1 MKRMGALLGIT
12 SLVVLS
18 FAYFV
23 GVKFSL
29 ILSAIAFVLFVLS
42 FIVKKYRKNYYIK
55 LVLGVVVFSALF
67 FAIFTNFYYKPIV
80 YNNSAKEVKAT
91 ATVIESPYENYGQYY
106 YLVKTTNIDNEEN
119 SAKVVLISK
128 SDLKADL
135 DDTINF
141 VGTLKINST
150 DYYKTKG
157 YYLRSKI
164 TDSKNCTVTKA
175 TSHSIKYFPYK
186 LREMLV
192 TVINSYMDSD
202 NGGICSAIGFGERNY
217 LTDNV
222 KSDFKKAGMSHLLV
236 VSGMHMSVVAMIF
249 LFIFKRLLRKKFI
262 YCPITILLVLFYMV
276 LTGLSFSVIRSSIMV
291 VLMLLGMMI
300 SRQSDSL
307 NSLGISAFVILLFN
321 PYSAGDVGLLLSF
334 GSTMGIILFSRPIR
348 NFLVEKLKFH
358 KRILIHI
365 LDLIAITLSACT
377 FSTPILILFFKRISL
392 VQILSN
398 LLISPVFEFLLI
410 VVMIGGVLGLTGIAV
425 LYSPFLFV
433 ADKLATYIR
442 WVASTTSKLP
452 FSYISTNK
460 VFVYVFL
467 GMCFTMICLVVFL
480 KNYKRIVPM
489 ATLVMIFILV
499 VGSVSSYIV
508 NYNTPRINV
517 YDTGDGI
524 TLSVHCK
531 NKSAILSSG
540 GSVIYDPI
548 TSLGD
553 SSNSYEFFSITDN
566 SSKRS
571 IFSSDVLNEFD
582 LKKVLLYHRID
593 KSKYENTYSYEN
605 ISEFK
610 KDTTVNLGE
619 IKITYI
625 VRNDNVFI
633 YTKVN
638 DKSILILPSSG
649 DCKYLDKQY
658 RNPNIT
664 VTDKSYISNSNL
676 INTNLLILCC
686 TEDSYKNAMKNIAIN
701 SNELYTTF
709 NGDFS
714 SKTEVW

>member
-29 ILSAIAFVLFVLS
+29 IISATSFILLILS
-42 FIVKKYRKNYYIK
+42 FVMKKYRKNYYIK
-55 LVLGVVVFSALF
+55 LVLFSVIFSALF
-67 FAIFTNFYYKPIV
+67 FAVFTNFYYKPIV

-119 SAKVVLISK
+119 SAKVILISK

-141 VGTLKINST
+141 VGTLNVNST

-157 YYLRSKI
+157 YYLRIKI
-164 TDSKNCTVTKA
+164 TDNKNCKVTKA
-175 TSHSIKYFPYK
+175 TSHSVKYYPYK
-186 LREMLV
+186 LREKLV
-192 TVINSYMDSD
+192 TVIDSYMDSD
-202 NGGICSAIGFGERNY
+202 NSGICSAIGFGERNY

-222 KSDFKKAGMSHLLV
+222 KNHFKKAGMSHLLV

-262 YCPITILLVLFYMV
+262 YCPLTILLILFYMI
-276 LTGLSFSVIRSSIMV
+276 LTGLSFSVLRSSIMV
-291 VLMLLGMMI
+291 IIMLLGIMI

-307 NSLGISAFVILLFN
+307 NSLGISALVILLFN

-348 NFLVEKLKFH
+348 IFLVEKLKFH
-358 KRILIHI
+358 KRILIRI

-392 VQILSN
+392 MQILSN

-467 GMCFTMICLVVFL
+467 GMCFTMICIVVLL
-480 KNYKRIVPM
+480 KNYKKNVPIAIFMMVIV
-489 ATLVMIFILV
+489 LV

-508 NYNTPRINV
+508 SYLTPKLNV
-517 YDTGDGI
+517 YDTGDGVTI
-524 TLSVHCK
+524 SVHYK
-531 NKSAILSSG
+531 GKSAILSSG
-540 GSVIYDPI
+540 GAITYDPV

-553 SSNSYEFFSITDN
+553 SSNSYDFYSITDKY
-566 SSKRS
+566 SRRS
-571 IFSSDVLNEFD
+571 LFSEDILNEFD
-582 LKKVLLYHRID
+582 LDKVLLYDKVDID
-593 KSKYENTYSYEN
+593 TDGYDN
-605 ISEFK
+605 ISKFK
-610 KDTTVNLGE
+610 KDTTVDLGD

-625 VRNDNVFI
+625 VRKNNVFI
-633 YTKVN
+633 YAKIN
-638 DKSILILPSSG
+638 DKSILIMPSYG
-649 DCKYLDKQY
+649 DCKDLDKQY

-664 VTDKSYISNSNL
+664 VTDKSYIANSSL
-676 INTNLLILCC
+676 INTNLLVLCC
-686 TEDSYKNAMKNIAIN
+686 TEDNYRKSMESTEIK
-701 SNELYTTF
+701 SNELYTTY

-714 SKTEVW
+714 SNIEVW

>member
-18 FAYFV
+18 FAYFI

-29 ILSAIAFVLFVLS
+29 IISATSFILLILS
-42 FIVKKYRKNYYIK
+42 FVMKKYRKNYYIK
-55 LVLGVVVFSALF
+55 LFLFSVIFSALF
-67 FAIFTNFYYKPIV
+67 FAVFTNFYYKPIV
-80 YNNSAKEVKAT
+80 YNNSAKEVKTT

-106 YLVKTTNIDNEEN
+106 YLVKTTTIDNEEN

-128 SDLKADL
+128 FDLKADL
-135 DDTINF
+135 DDTVNF
-141 VGTLKINST
+141 VGTLNVNST

-157 YYLRSKI
+157 YYLRIKV
-164 TDSKNCTVTKA
+164 TDNKNCKVTKA
-175 TSHSIKYFPYK
+175 TSHSVKYYPYK
-186 LREMLV
+186 LREKLV
-192 TVINSYMDSD
+192 TVIDSYMDSD
-202 NGGICSAIGFGERNY
+202 NSGICSAIGFGERNY

-222 KSDFKKAGMSHLLV
+222 KNHFKKAGMSHLLV
-236 VSGMHMSVVAMIF
+236 VSGMHMSVVSMIF
-249 LFIFKRLLRKKFI
+249 LFIFRKLFKKKFI
-262 YCPITILLVLFYMV
+262 YCPLTILLILFYMI
-276 LTGLSFSVIRSSIMV
+276 LTGLSFSVLRSSIMV
-291 VLMLLGMMI
+291 IIVLLGIMI

-307 NSLGISAFVILLFN
+307 NSLGISALVILLFN

-334 GSTMGIILFSRPIR
+334 GSTMGIILFSKPIR
-348 NFLVEKLKFH
+348 IFLVEKLKFH
-358 KRILIHI
+358 IRILIHI

-377 FSTPILILFFKRISL
+377 FSIPILILFFKRISL

-467 GMCFTMICLVVFL
+467 GMCFAMICLVVIS
-480 KNYKRIVPM
+480 KNYKRTVPL
-489 ATLVMIFILV
+489 ATLIMIFVLV

-553 SSNSYEFFSITDN
+553 SSNSYDFFSITDN

-605 ISEFK
+605 ISKFK
-610 KDTTVNLGE
+610 KDTTVDLGD

-625 VRNDNVFI
+625 VRKNNVFI
-633 YTKVN
+633 YAKVN
-638 DKSILILPSSG
+638 DKSILIMPSYG
-649 DCKYLDKQY
+649 DCKDLDKQY

-664 VTDKSYISNSNL
+664 VTDKSYIANSSL
-676 INTNLLILCC
+676 INTNLLVLCC
-686 TEDSYKNAMKNIAIN
+686 TEDNYRKSMESTEIK
-701 SNELYTTF
+701 SNELYTTY

-714 SKTEVW
+714 SNIEVW

>member
-18 FAYFV
+18 FAYFI

-80 YNNSAKEVKAT
+80 YNNSDEET
-91 ATVIESPYENYGQYY
+91 AVSGIVIDSPYENFGQYY
-106 YLVKTTNIDNEEN
+106 YPVKTTTIGSDEK
-119 SAKVVLISK
+119 SVKITLISK
-128 SDLKADL
+128 GDLKADL
-135 DDTINF
+135 DDTIDF

-164 TDSKNCTVTKA
+164 TDSKNCAVTKA

-202 NGGICSAIGFGERNY
+202 NSGICSAIGFGERNY
-217 LTDNV
+217 LTDSV

-236 VSGMHMSVVAMIF
+236 VSGMHMSVVSMIF
-249 LFIFKRLLRKKFI
+249 LFIFKKLFKKKFI

-291 VLMLLGMMI
+291 ILMLLGMMI

-334 GSTMGIILFSRPIR
+334 GSTMGIILFSKPIR
-348 NFLVEKLKFH
+348 IFLVEKLKFH
-358 KRILIHI
+358 KRILIRI

-377 FSTPILILFFKRISL
+377 FSTPILILFFKRISF
-392 VQILSN
+392 VQIFSN

-425 LYSPFLFV
+425 LYSPFLFI

-467 GMCFTMICLVVFL
+467 GMCFTMICLVVIS
-480 KNYKRIVPM
+480 KNYKRTVPL
-489 ATLVMIFILV
+489 ATLIMIFVLV
-499 VGSVSSYIV
+499 VGSVSDYIV
-508 NYNTPRINV
+508 SYNTPRINV
-517 YDTGDGI
+517 YDTGNGI

-540 GSVIYDPI
+540 GSVTYDPI

-553 SSNSYEFFSITDN
+553 SSNSYDFFSITDN

-593 KSKYENTYSYEN
+593 KGNYENTYSYEN

-610 KDTTVNLGE
+610 KDTTVNLGD

-625 VRNDNVFI
+625 VRNNNVFI
-633 YTKVN
+633 YAKVN

-714 SKTEVW
+714 SKIEVW

>member
-1 MKRMGALLGIT
+1 
-12 SLVVLS
+12 
-18 FAYFV
+18 
-23 GVKFSL
+23 
-29 ILSAIAFVLFVLS
+29 
-42 FIVKKYRKNYYIK
+42 
-55 LVLGVVVFSALF
+55 
-67 FAIFTNFYYKPIV
+67 
-80 YNNSAKEVKAT
+80 
-91 ATVIESPYENYGQYY
+91 
-106 YLVKTTNIDNEEN
+106 
-119 SAKVVLISK
+119 
-128 SDLKADL
+128 
-135 DDTINF
+135 
-141 VGTLKINST
+141 
-150 DYYKTKG
+150 
-157 YYLRSKI
+157 
-164 TDSKNCTVTKA
+164 
-175 TSHSIKYFPYK
+175 
-186 LREMLV
+186 
-192 TVINSYMDSD
+192 
-202 NGGICSAIGFGERNY
+202 
-217 LTDNV
+217 
-222 KSDFKKAGMSHLLV
+222 
-236 VSGMHMSVVAMIF
+236 
-249 LFIFKRLLRKKFI
+249 
-262 YCPITILLVLFYMV
+262 
-276 LTGLSFSVIRSSIMV
+276 
-291 VLMLLGMMI
+291 MMI

-334 GSTMGIILFSRPIR
+334 GSTMGIILFSKPIR
-348 NFLVEKLKFH
+348 IFLVEKLKLH
-358 KRILIHI
+358 IRILIHI

-442 WVASTTSKLP
+442 LVASTTSKLP

-467 GMCFTMICLVVFL
+467 GMCFAMICLVVIS
-480 KNYKRIVPM
+480 KNYKRTVPL
-489 ATLVMIFILV
+489 ATLIMIFVLV

-540 GSVIYDPI
+540 GSVTYDPI

-553 SSNSYEFFSITDN
+553 SSNSYDFFNITDN

-571 IFSSDVLNEFD
+571 IFSSNVLNEFD

-593 KSKYENTYSYEN
+593 KGNYENTYSYEN

-649 DCKYLDKQY
+649 DCKDLDKQY

>member
-18 FAYFV
+18 FAYFI

-80 YNNSAKEVKAT
+80 YNNSDEET
-91 ATVIESPYENYGQYY
+91 AVSGIVIDSPYENFGQYY
-106 YLVKTTNIDNEEN
+106 YPVKTTTIGSDEK
-119 SAKVVLISK
+119 SVKITLISK
-128 SDLKADL
+128 GDLKADL
-135 DDTINF
+135 DDTIDF

-164 TDSKNCTVTKA
+164 TDSKNCAVTKA

-186 LREMLV
+186 LRGMLV

-202 NGGICSAIGFGERNY
+202 NSGICSAIGFGERNY
-217 LTDNV
+217 LTDSV

-236 VSGMHMSVVAMIF
+236 VSGMHMSVVSMIF
-249 LFIFKRLLRKKFI
+249 LFIFRKLFKKKFI

-291 VLMLLGMMI
+291 ILMLLGMMI

-334 GSTMGIILFSRPIR
+334 GSTMGIILFLKPIR
-348 NFLVEKLKFH
+348 IFLVEKLKFH

-377 FSTPILILFFKRISL
+377 FSTPILILFFKRISI

-425 LYSPFLFV
+425 LYSPFLFI

-467 GMCFTMICLVVFL
+467 GMCFAMICLVVIS
-480 KNYKRIVPM
+480 KNYKRTVPL
-489 ATLVMIFILV
+489 ATLIMIFVLV
-499 VGSVSSYIV
+499 VGSVSNYIV
-508 NYNTPRINV
+508 SYNTPRINV
-517 YDTGDGI
+517 YDTGNGI
-524 TLSVHCK
+524 TLSVHCN

-540 GSVIYDPI
+540 GSVTYDPI

-553 SSNSYEFFSITDN
+553 SSNSYDFFSITDN

-571 IFSSDVLNEFD
+571 FFSSDVLNEFD

-593 KSKYENTYSYEN
+593 KGNYENTYSYEN

-610 KDTTVNLGE
+610 KDTTVNLGD

-625 VRNDNVFI
+625 VRNNNVFI
-633 YTKVN
+633 YAKVN

-714 SKTEVW
+714 SKIEVW

>member
-29 ILSAIAFVLFVLS
+29 IISATSFILLILS
-42 FIVKKYRKNYYIK
+42 FVMKKYRKNYYIK
-55 LVLGVVVFSALF
+55 LVLFSVIFSALF
-67 FAIFTNFYYKPIV
+67 FAVFTNFYYKPIV

-141 VGTLKINST
+141 VGTLNVNST

-157 YYLRSKI
+157 YYLRIKI
-164 TDSKNCTVTKA
+164 TDNKNCKVTKA
-175 TSHSIKYFPYK
+175 TSHSVKYYPYK
-186 LREMLV
+186 LREKLV
-192 TVINSYMDSD
+192 TVIDSYMDSD
-202 NGGICSAIGFGERNY
+202 NSGICSAIGFGERNY

-222 KSDFKKAGMSHLLV
+222 KNHFKKAGMSHLLV

-262 YCPITILLVLFYMV
+262 YCPLTILLILFYMI
-276 LTGLSFSVIRSSIMV
+276 LTGLSFSVLRSSIMV
-291 VLMLLGMMI
+291 IIMLLGIMI

-307 NSLGISAFVILLFN
+307 NSLGISALVILLFN

-348 NFLVEKLKFH
+348 IFLVEKLKFH
-358 KRILIHI
+358 KRILIRI

-433 ADKLATYIR
+433 TDKLATYIR

-467 GMCFTMICLVVFL
+467 GMCFTMICIVVLL
-480 KNYKRIVPM
+480 KNYKKNVPIAIFMMVIV
-489 ATLVMIFILV
+489 LV

-508 NYNTPRINV
+508 SYLTPKLNV
-517 YDTGDGI
+517 YDTGDGVAI
-524 TLSVHCK
+524 SVHYK
-531 NKSAILSSG
+531 GKSAILSSG
-540 GSVIYDPI
+540 GAITYDPV

-553 SSNSYEFFSITDN
+553 SSNSYDFYSITDKY
-566 SSKRS
+566 SRRS
-571 IFSSDVLNEFD
+571 LFSEDILNEFD
-582 LKKVLLYHRID
+582 LDKVLLYDKVDID
-593 KSKYENTYSYEN
+593 TDGYDN
-605 ISEFK
+605 ISKFK
-610 KDTTVNLGE
+610 KDTTVDLGD
-619 IKITYI
+619 IKIIYI
-625 VRNDNVFI
+625 VRKNNVFI
-633 YTKVN
+633 YAKIN
-638 DKSILILPSSG
+638 DKSILIMPSYG
-649 DCKYLDKQY
+649 DCKDLDKQY

-664 VTDKSYISNSNL
+664 VTDKSYIANSSL
-676 INTNLLILCC
+676 INTNLLVLCC
-686 TEDSYKNAMKNIAIN
+686 TEDNYRKSMESTEIK
-701 SNELYTTF
+701 SNELYTTY

-714 SKTEVW
+714 SNIEVW

>member
-29 ILSAIAFVLFVLS
+29 IISATSFILLILS
-42 FIVKKYRKNYYIK
+42 FVMKKYRKNYYIK
-55 LVLGVVVFSALF
+55 LVLFSVIFSALF
-67 FAIFTNFYYKPIV
+67 FAVFTNFYYKPIV

-141 VGTLKINST
+141 VGTLNVNST

-157 YYLRSKI
+157 YYLRIKI
-164 TDSKNCTVTKA
+164 TDNKNCKVTKA
-175 TSHSIKYFPYK
+175 TSHSVKYYPYK
-186 LREMLV
+186 LREKLV
-192 TVINSYMDSD
+192 TVIDSYMDSD
-202 NGGICSAIGFGERNY
+202 NSGICSAIGFGERNY

-222 KSDFKKAGMSHLLV
+222 KNHFKKAGMSHLLV

-262 YCPITILLVLFYMV
+262 YCPLTILLILFYMI
-276 LTGLSFSVIRSSIMV
+276 LTGLSFSVLRSSIMV
-291 VLMLLGMMI
+291 IIMLLGIMI

-307 NSLGISAFVILLFN
+307 NSLGISALVILLFN

-348 NFLVEKLKFH
+348 IFLVEKLKFH
-358 KRILIHI
+358 KRILIRI

-467 GMCFTMICLVVFL
+467 GMCFTMICIVVLL
-480 KNYKRIVPM
+480 KNYKKNVPIAIFMMVIV
-489 ATLVMIFILV
+489 LV

-508 NYNTPRINV
+508 SYLTPKLNV
-517 YDTGDGI
+517 YDTGDGV
-524 TLSVHCK
+524 TLSVHYK
-531 NKSAILSSG
+531 GKSAILSSG
-540 GSVIYDPI
+540 GAITYDPV

-553 SSNSYEFFSITDN
+553 SSNSYDFYSITDKY
-566 SSKRS
+566 SRRS
-571 IFSSDVLNEFD
+571 LFSEDILNEFD
-582 LKKVLLYHRID
+582 LDKVLLYDKVDID
-593 KSKYENTYSYEN
+593 TDGYDN
-605 ISEFK
+605 ISKFK
-610 KDTTVNLGE
+610 KDTTVDLGD

-625 VRNDNVFI
+625 VRKNNVFI
-633 YTKVN
+633 YAKIN
-638 DKSILILPSSG
+638 DKSILIMPSYG
-649 DCKYLDKQY
+649 DCKDLDKQY

-664 VTDKSYISNSNL
+664 VTDKSYIANSSL
-676 INTNLLILCC
+676 INTNLLVLCC
-686 TEDSYKNAMKNIAIN
+686 TEDNYRKSMESTEIK
-701 SNELYTTF
+701 SNELYTTY

-714 SKTEVW
+714 SNIEVW

>member
-18 FAYFV
+18 FAYFM

-29 ILSAIAFVLFVLS
+29 IISATSFILLILS
-42 FIVKKYRKNYYIK
+42 FVMKKYRKNYYIK
-55 LVLGVVVFSALF
+55 LVLFSVIFSALF
-67 FAIFTNFYYKPIV
+67 FAVFTNFYYKPIV

-141 VGTLKINST
+141 VGTLNVNST

-157 YYLRSKI
+157 YYLRIKI
-164 TDSKNCTVTKA
+164 TDNKNCKVTKA
-175 TSHSIKYFPYK
+175 TSHSVKYYPYK
-186 LREMLV
+186 LREKLV
-192 TVINSYMDSD
+192 TVIDSYMDSD
-202 NGGICSAIGFGERNY
+202 NSGICSAIGFGERNY

-222 KSDFKKAGMSHLLV
+222 KDHFKKAGMSHLLV

-262 YCPITILLVLFYMV
+262 YCPLTILLILFYMI
-276 LTGLSFSVIRSSIMV
+276 LTGLSFSVLRSSIMV
-291 VLMLLGMMI
+291 IIMLLGIMI

-307 NSLGISAFVILLFN
+307 NSLGISALVILLFN

-348 NFLVEKLKFH
+348 IFLVEKLKFH
-358 KRILIHI
+358 KRILIRI

-467 GMCFTMICLVVFL
+467 GMCFTMICIVVLL
-480 KNYKRIVPM
+480 KNYKKNVPIAIFMMVIV
-489 ATLVMIFILV
+489 LV

-508 NYNTPRINV
+508 SYLTPKLNV
-517 YDTGDGI
+517 YDTGDGV
-524 TLSVHCK
+524 TLSVHYK
-531 NKSAILSSG
+531 GKSAILSSG
-540 GSVIYDPI
+540 GAITYDPVI
-548 TSLGD
+548 SLGD
-553 SSNSYEFFSITDN
+553 SSNSYDFYSITDKY
-566 SSKRS
+566 SRRS
-571 IFSSDVLNEFD
+571 LFSEDILNEFD
-582 LKKVLLYHRID
+582 LDKVLLYDKVDID
-593 KSKYENTYSYEN
+593 TDGYDN
-605 ISEFK
+605 ISKFK
-610 KDTTVNLGE
+610 KDTTVDLGD

-625 VRNDNVFI
+625 VRKNNVFI
-633 YTKVN
+633 YAKIN
-638 DKSILILPSSG
+638 DKSILIMPSYG
-649 DCKYLDKQY
+649 DCKDLDKQY

-664 VTDKSYISNSNL
+664 VTDKSYIANSSL
-676 INTNLLILCC
+676 INTNLLVLCC
-686 TEDSYKNAMKNIAIN
+686 TEDNYRKSMESTEIK
-701 SNELYTTF
+701 SNELYTTY

-714 SKTEVW
+714 SNIEVW

>member
-29 ILSAIAFVLFVLS
+29 IISATSFILLILS
-42 FIVKKYRKNYYIK
+42 FVMKKYRKNYYIK
-55 LVLGVVVFSALF
+55 LFLFSVIFSALF
-67 FAIFTNFYYKPIV
+67 FAVFTNFYYKPIV

-91 ATVIESPYENYGQYY
+91 ATVIELPYENYGQYY

-141 VGTLKINST
+141 VGTLNVNST

-157 YYLRSKI
+157 YYLRIKI
-164 TDSKNCTVTKA
+164 TDNKNCKVTKA
-175 TSHSIKYFPYK
+175 TSHSVKYYPYK
-186 LREMLV
+186 LREKLV
-192 TVINSYMDSD
+192 TVIDSYMDSD
-202 NGGICSAIGFGERNY
+202 NSGICSAIGFGERNY

-222 KSDFKKAGMSHLLV
+222 KNHFKKAGMSHLLV

-262 YCPITILLVLFYMV
+262 YCPLTILLILFYMI
-276 LTGLSFSVIRSSIMV
+276 LTGLSFSVLRSSIMV
-291 VLMLLGMMI
+291 IIMLLGIMI

-307 NSLGISAFVILLFN
+307 NSLGISALVILLFN

-348 NFLVEKLKFH
+348 IFLVEKLKFH
-358 KRILIHI
+358 KRILIRI

-467 GMCFTMICLVVFL
+467 GMCFTMICIVVLL
-480 KNYKRIVPM
+480 KNYKKNVPIAIFMMVIV
-489 ATLVMIFILV
+489 LV

-508 NYNTPRINV
+508 SYLTPKLNV
-517 YDTGDGI
+517 YDTGDGVA
-524 TLSVHCK
+524 LSVHYK
-531 NKSAILSSG
+531 GKSAILSSG
-540 GSVIYDPI
+540 GAITYDPV

-553 SSNSYEFFSITDN
+553 SSNSYDFYSITDKY
-566 SSKRS
+566 SRRS
-571 IFSSDVLNEFD
+571 LFSEDILNEFD
-582 LKKVLLYHRID
+582 LDKVLLYDKVDID
-593 KSKYENTYSYEN
+593 TDGYDN
-605 ISEFK
+605 ISKFK
-610 KDTTVNLGE
+610 KDTTVDLGD

-625 VRNDNVFI
+625 VRKNNVFI
-633 YTKVN
+633 YAKVN
-638 DKSILILPSSG
+638 DKSILIMPSYG
-649 DCKYLDKQY
+649 DCKDLDKQY

-664 VTDKSYISNSNL
+664 VTDKSYIVNSSL
-676 INTNLLILCC
+676 INTNLLVLCC
-686 TEDSYKNAMKNIAIN
+686 TEDNYRKSMESTEIK
-701 SNELYTTF
+701 SNELYTTY

-714 SKTEVW
+714 SNIEVW

>member
-29 ILSAIAFVLFVLS
+29 IISATSFILLILS
-42 FIVKKYRKNYYIK
+42 FVMKKYRKNYYIK
-55 LVLGVVVFSALF
+55 LVLFSVIFSALF
-67 FAIFTNFYYKPIV
+67 FAVFTNFYYKPIV

-141 VGTLKINST
+141 VGTLNVNST

-157 YYLRSKI
+157 YYLRIKI
-164 TDSKNCTVTKA
+164 TDNKNCKVTKA
-175 TSHSIKYFPYK
+175 TSHSVKYYPYK
-186 LREMLV
+186 LREKLV
-192 TVINSYMDSD
+192 TVIDSYMDSD
-202 NGGICSAIGFGERNY
+202 NSGICSAIGFGERNY

-222 KSDFKKAGMSHLLV
+222 KDHFKKAGMSHLLV

-262 YCPITILLVLFYMV
+262 YCPLTILLILFYMI
-276 LTGLSFSVIRSSIMV
+276 LTGLSFSVLRSSIMV
-291 VLMLLGMMI
+291 IIMLLGIMI

-307 NSLGISAFVILLFN
+307 NSLGISALVILLFN

-348 NFLVEKLKFH
+348 IFLVEKLKFH
-358 KRILIHI
+358 KRILIRI

-467 GMCFTMICLVVFL
+467 GMCFTMICIVVLL
-480 KNYKRIVPM
+480 KNYKKNVPI
-489 ATLVMIFILV
+489 AIFMMVVVLV

-508 NYNTPRINV
+508 SYLTPKLNV
-517 YDTGDGI
+517 YDTGDGV
-524 TLSVHCK
+524 TLSVHYK
-531 NKSAILSSG
+531 GKSAILSSG
-540 GSVIYDPI
+540 GAITYDPV

-553 SSNSYEFFSITDN
+553 SSNSYDFYSITDKY
-566 SSKRS
+566 SRRS
-571 IFSSDVLNEFD
+571 LFSEDILNEFD
-582 LKKVLLYHRID
+582 LDKVLLYDKVDID
-593 KSKYENTYSYEN
+593 TDGYDN
-605 ISEFK
+605 ISKFK
-610 KDTTVNLGE
+610 KDTTVDLGD

-625 VRNDNVFI
+625 VRKNNVFI
-633 YTKVN
+633 YAKIN
-638 DKSILILPSSG
+638 DKSILIMPSYG
-649 DCKYLDKQY
+649 DCKDLDKQY
-658 RNPNIT
+658 RNSNIT
-664 VTDKSYISNSNL
+664 VTDKSYIANSSL
-676 INTNLLILCC
+676 INTNLLVLCC
-686 TEDSYKNAMKNIAIN
+686 TEDNYRKSMESTEIK
-701 SNELYTTF
+701 SNELYTTY

-714 SKTEVW
+714 SNIEVW

>member
-29 ILSAIAFVLFVLS
+29 IISATSFILLILS
-42 FIVKKYRKNYYIK
+42 FVMKKYRKNYYIK
-55 LVLGVVVFSALF
+55 LVLFSVIFSALF
-67 FAIFTNFYYKPIV
+67 FAVFTNFYYKPIV

-141 VGTLKINST
+141 VGTLNVNST

-157 YYLRSKI
+157 YYLRIKI
-164 TDSKNCTVTKA
+164 TDNKNCKVTKA
-175 TSHSIKYFPYK
+175 TSHSVKYYPYK
-186 LREMLV
+186 LREKLV
-192 TVINSYMDSD
+192 TVIDSYMDSD
-202 NGGICSAIGFGERNY
+202 NSGICSAIGFGERNY

-222 KSDFKKAGMSHLLV
+222 KNHFKKAGMSHLLV

-262 YCPITILLVLFYMV
+262 YCPLTILLILFYMI
-276 LTGLSFSVIRSSIMV
+276 LIGLSFSVLRSSIMV
-291 VLMLLGMMI
+291 IIMLLGIMI

-307 NSLGISAFVILLFN
+307 NSLGISALVILLFN

-348 NFLVEKLKFH
+348 IFLVEKLKFH
-358 KRILIHI
+358 KRILIRI

-467 GMCFTMICLVVFL
+467 GMCFTMICIVVLL
-480 KNYKRIVPM
+480 KNYKKNVPIAIFMMVIV
-489 ATLVMIFILV
+489 LV

-508 NYNTPRINV
+508 SYLTPKLNV
-517 YDTGDGI
+517 YDTGDGV
-524 TLSVHCK
+524 TLSVHYK
-531 NKSAILSSG
+531 GKSAILSSG
-540 GSVIYDPI
+540 GAITYDPV

-553 SSNSYEFFSITDN
+553 SSNSYDFYSITDKY
-566 SSKRS
+566 SRRS
-571 IFSSDVLNEFD
+571 LFSEDILNEFD
-582 LKKVLLYHRID
+582 LDKVLLYDKVDID
-593 KSKYENTYSYEN
+593 TDGYDN
-605 ISEFK
+605 ISKFK
-610 KDTTVNLGE
+610 KDTTVDLGD

-625 VRNDNVFI
+625 VRKNNVFI
-633 YTKVN
+633 YAKIN
-638 DKSILILPSSG
+638 DKSILIMPSYG
-649 DCKYLDKQY
+649 DCKDLDKQY

-664 VTDKSYISNSNL
+664 VTDKSYIANSSL
-676 INTNLLILCC
+676 INTNLLVLCC
-686 TEDSYKNAMKNIAIN
+686 TEDNYRKSMESTEIK
-701 SNELYTTF
+701 SNELYTTY

-714 SKTEVW
+714 SNIEVW

>member
-29 ILSAIAFVLFVLS
+29 IISATSFILLILS
-42 FIVKKYRKNYYIK
+42 FVMKKYRKNYYIK
-55 LVLGVVVFSALF
+55 LVLFSVIFSALF
-67 FAIFTNFYYKPIV
+67 FAVFTNFYYKPIV

-141 VGTLKINST
+141 VGTLNVNST

-157 YYLRSKI
+157 YYLRIKI
-164 TDSKNCTVTKA
+164 TDNKNCKVTKA
-175 TSHSIKYFPYK
+175 TSHSVKYYPYK
-186 LREMLV
+186 LREKLV
-192 TVINSYMDSD
+192 TVIDSYMDSD
-202 NGGICSAIGFGERNY
+202 NSGICSAIGFGERNY

-222 KSDFKKAGMSHLLV
+222 KDHFKKAGMSHLLV

-262 YCPITILLVLFYMV
+262 YCPLTILLILFYMI
-276 LTGLSFSVIRSSIMV
+276 LTGLSFSVLRSSIMV
-291 VLMLLGMMI
+291 IIMLLGIMI

-307 NSLGISAFVILLFN
+307 NSLGISALVILLFN

-348 NFLVEKLKFH
+348 IFLVEKLKFH
-358 KRILIHI
+358 KRILIRI

-467 GMCFTMICLVVFL
+467 GMCFTMICIVVLL
-480 KNYKRIVPM
+480 KNYKKNVPIAIFMMVIV
-489 ATLVMIFILV
+489 LV

-508 NYNTPRINV
+508 SYLTPKLNV
-517 YDTGDGI
+517 YDTGDGV
-524 TLSVHCK
+524 TLSVHYK
-531 NKSAILSSG
+531 GKSAILSSG
-540 GSVIYDPI
+540 GAITYDPV

-553 SSNSYEFFSITDN
+553 SSNSYDFYSITDKY
-566 SSKRS
+566 SRRS
-571 IFSSDVLNEFD
+571 LFSEDILNEFD
-582 LKKVLLYHRID
+582 LNKVLLYDKVDID
-593 KSKYENTYSYEN
+593 TDGYDN
-605 ISEFK
+605 ISKFK
-610 KDTTVNLGE
+610 KDTTVDLGD

-625 VRNDNVFI
+625 VRKNNVFI
-633 YTKVN
+633 YAKVN
-638 DKSILILPSSG
+638 DKSILIMPSYG
-649 DCKYLDKQY
+649 DCKDLDKQY

-664 VTDKSYISNSNL
+664 VTDKSYIVNSSL
-676 INTNLLILCC
+676 INTNLLVLCC
-686 TEDSYKNAMKNIAIN
+686 TEDNYRKSMESTEIK
-701 SNELYTTF
+701 SNELYTTY

-714 SKTEVW
+714 SNIEVW

>member
-1 MKRMGALLGIT
+1 M
-12 SLVVLS
+12 
-18 FAYFV
+18 
-23 GVKFSL
+23 
-29 ILSAIAFVLFVLS
+29 
-42 FIVKKYRKNYYIK
+42 
-55 LVLGVVVFSALF
+55 
-67 FAIFTNFYYKPIV
+67 
-80 YNNSAKEVKAT
+80 
-91 ATVIESPYENYGQYY
+91 VI
-106 YLVKTTNIDNEEN
+106 
-119 SAKVVLISK
+119 
-128 SDLKADL
+128 
-135 DDTINF
+135 
-141 VGTLKINST
+141 
-150 DYYKTKG
+150 
-157 YYLRSKI
+157 
-164 TDSKNCTVTKA
+164 
-175 TSHSIKYFPYK
+175 
-186 LREMLV
+186 
-192 TVINSYMDSD
+192 
-202 NGGICSAIGFGERNY
+202 
-217 LTDNV
+217 
-222 KSDFKKAGMSHLLV
+222 
-236 VSGMHMSVVAMIF
+236 
-249 LFIFKRLLRKKFI
+249 
-262 YCPITILLVLFYMV
+262 
-276 LTGLSFSVIRSSIMV
+276 
-291 VLMLLGMMI
+291 LMLLGMMI

-334 GSTMGIILFSRPIR
+334 GSTMGIILFSKPIR
-348 NFLVEKLKFH
+348 IFLVEKLKLH
-358 KRILIHI
+358 IRILIHI

-467 GMCFTMICLVVFL
+467 GMCFTMICLVAFL

-489 ATLVMIFILV
+489 ATLVMIFVLV
-499 VGSVSSYIV
+499 VGSVSDYIV
-508 NYNTPRINV
+508 SYNTPRINV

-524 TLSVHCK
+524 TLSIHCK

-540 GSVIYDPI
+540 GSVTYDPI

-553 SSNSYEFFSITDN
+553 SSNSYDFFSITDN

-593 KSKYENTYSYEN
+593 KGNYENTYSYES

-649 DCKYLDKQY
+649 DCKDLDKQY

-714 SKTEVW
+714 SKIEVW

>member
-29 ILSAIAFVLFVLS
+29 IISATSFILLILS
-42 FIVKKYRKNYYIK
+42 FVMKKYRKNYYIK
-55 LVLGVVVFSALF
+55 LFLFSVIFSALF
-67 FAIFTNFYYKPIV
+67 FAVFTNFYYKPIV

-91 ATVIESPYENYGQYY
+91 ATVIELPYENYGQYY

-141 VGTLKINST
+141 VGTLNVNST

-157 YYLRSKI
+157 YYLRIKI
-164 TDSKNCTVTKA
+164 TDNKNCKVTKA
-175 TSHSIKYFPYK
+175 TSHSVKYYPYK
-186 LREMLV
+186 LREKLV
-192 TVINSYMDSD
+192 TVIDSYMDSD
-202 NGGICSAIGFGERNY
+202 NSGICSAIGFGERNY

-222 KSDFKKAGMSHLLV
+222 KNHFKKAGMSHLLV

-262 YCPITILLVLFYMV
+262 YCPLTILLILFYMI
-276 LTGLSFSVIRSSIMV
+276 LTGLSFSVLRSSIMV
-291 VLMLLGMMI
+291 IIMLLGIMI

-307 NSLGISAFVILLFN
+307 NSLGISALVILLFN

-348 NFLVEKLKFH
+348 IFLVEKLKFH
-358 KRILIHI
+358 KRILIRI

-467 GMCFTMICLVVFL
+467 GMCFTMICIVVLL
-480 KNYKRIVPM
+480 KNYKKNVPIAIFMMVIV
-489 ATLVMIFILV
+489 LV

-508 NYNTPRINV
+508 SYLTPKLNV
-517 YDTGDGI
+517 YDTGDGVA
-524 TLSVHCK
+524 LSVHYK
-531 NKSAILSSG
+531 GKSAILSSG
-540 GSVIYDPI
+540 GAITYDPV

-553 SSNSYEFFSITDN
+553 SSNSYDFYSITDKY
-566 SSKRS
+566 SRRS
-571 IFSSDVLNEFD
+571 LFSEDILNEFD
-582 LKKVLLYHRID
+582 LDKVLLYDKVDID
-593 KSKYENTYSYEN
+593 TEGYDN
-605 ISEFK
+605 ISKFK
-610 KDTTVNLGE
+610 KDTTVDLGD

-625 VRNDNVFI
+625 VRKNNVFI
-633 YTKVN
+633 YAKVN
-638 DKSILILPSSG
+638 DKSILIMPSYG
-649 DCKYLDKQY
+649 DCKDLDKQY

-664 VTDKSYISNSNL
+664 VTDKSYIVNSSL
-676 INTNLLILCC
+676 INTNLLVLCC
-686 TEDSYKNAMKNIAIN
+686 TEDNYRKSMESTEIK
-701 SNELYTTF
+701 SNELYTTY

-714 SKTEVW
+714 SNIEVW

>member
-29 ILSAIAFVLFVLS
+29 IISATSFILLILS
-42 FIVKKYRKNYYIK
+42 FVMKKYRKNYYIK
-55 LVLGVVVFSALF
+55 LFLFSVIFSALF
-67 FAIFTNFYYKPIV
+67 FAVFTNFYYKPIV

-141 VGTLKINST
+141 VGTLNVNST

-157 YYLRSKI
+157 YYLRIKI
-164 TDSKNCTVTKA
+164 TDNKNCKVTKA
-175 TSHSIKYFPYK
+175 TSHSVKYYPYK
-186 LREMLV
+186 LREKLV
-192 TVINSYMDSD
+192 TVIDSYMDSD
-202 NGGICSAIGFGERNY
+202 NSGICSAIGFGERNY

-222 KSDFKKAGMSHLLV
+222 KDHFKKAGMSHLLV

-262 YCPITILLVLFYMV
+262 YCPLTILLILFYMI
-276 LTGLSFSVIRSSIMV
+276 LTGLSFSVLRSSIMV
-291 VLMLLGMMI
+291 IIMLLGITI

-307 NSLGISAFVILLFN
+307 NSLGISALVILLFN

-348 NFLVEKLKFH
+348 IFLVEKLKFH
-358 KRILIHI
+358 KRILIRI

-467 GMCFTMICLVVFL
+467 GMCFTMICIVVLL
-480 KNYKRIVPM
+480 KNYKKNVPIAIFMMVIV
-489 ATLVMIFILV
+489 LV

-508 NYNTPRINV
+508 SYLTPKLNV
-517 YDTGDGI
+517 YDTGDGV
-524 TLSVHCK
+524 TLSVHYK
-531 NKSAILSSG
+531 GKSAILSSG
-540 GSVIYDPI
+540 GAITYDPV

-553 SSNSYEFFSITDN
+553 SSNSYDFYSITDKY
-566 SSKRS
+566 SRRS
-571 IFSSDVLNEFD
+571 LFSEDILNEFD
-582 LKKVLLYHRID
+582 LDKVLLYDKVDID
-593 KSKYENTYSYEN
+593 TDGYDN
-605 ISEFK
+605 ISKFK
-610 KDTTVNLGE
+610 KDTTVDLGD

-625 VRNDNVFI
+625 VRKNNVFI
-633 YTKVN
+633 YAKIN
-638 DKSILILPSSG
+638 DKSILIMPSYG
-649 DCKYLDKQY
+649 DCKDLDKQY

-664 VTDKSYISNSNL
+664 VTDKSYIANSSL
-676 INTNLLILCC
+676 INTNLLVLCC
-686 TEDSYKNAMKNIAIN
+686 TEDNYRKSMESTEIK
-701 SNELYTTF
+701 SNELYTTY

-714 SKTEVW
+714 SNIEVW

>member
-29 ILSAIAFVLFVLS
+29 IISATSFILLILS
-42 FIVKKYRKNYYIK
+42 FVMKKYRKNYYIK
-55 LVLGVVVFSALF
+55 LVLFSVIFSALF
-67 FAIFTNFYYKPIV
+67 FAVFTNFYYKPIV

-119 SAKVVLISK
+119 SAKVILISK

-141 VGTLKINST
+141 VGTLNVNST

-157 YYLRSKI
+157 YYLRIKI
-164 TDSKNCTVTKA
+164 TDNKNCKVTKA
-175 TSHSIKYFPYK
+175 TSHSVKYYPYK
-186 LREMLV
+186 LREKLV
-192 TVINSYMDSD
+192 TVIDSYMDSD
-202 NGGICSAIGFGERNY
+202 NSGICSAIGFGERNY

-222 KSDFKKAGMSHLLV
+222 KNHFKKAGMSHLLV

-262 YCPITILLVLFYMV
+262 YCPLTILLILFYMI
-276 LTGLSFSVIRSSIMV
+276 LTGLSFSVLRSSIMV
-291 VLMLLGMMI
+291 IIMLLGIMI

-307 NSLGISAFVILLFN
+307 NSLGISALVILLFN

-348 NFLVEKLKFH
+348 IFLVEKLKFH
-358 KRILIHI
+358 KRILIRI

-467 GMCFTMICLVVFL
+467 GMCFTMICIVVLL
-480 KNYKRIVPM
+480 KNYKKNVPIAIFMMVIV
-489 ATLVMIFILV
+489 LV

-508 NYNTPRINV
+508 SYLTPKLNV
-517 YDTGDGI
+517 YDTGDGVA
-524 TLSVHCK
+524 LSVHYK
-531 NKSAILSSG
+531 GKSAILSSG
-540 GSVIYDPI
+540 GAITYDPV

-553 SSNSYEFFSITDN
+553 SSNSYDFYSITDKY
-566 SSKRS
+566 SRRS
-571 IFSSDVLNEFD
+571 LFSEDILNEFD
-582 LKKVLLYHRID
+582 LDKVLLYDKVDID
-593 KSKYENTYSYEN
+593 TDGYDN
-605 ISEFK
+605 ISKFK
-610 KDTTVNLGE
+610 KDTTVDLGD

-625 VRNDNVFI
+625 VRKNNVFI
-633 YTKVN
+633 YAKIN
-638 DKSILILPSSG
+638 DKSILIMPSYG
-649 DCKYLDKQY
+649 DCKDLDKQY

-664 VTDKSYISNSNL
+664 VTDKSYIVNSSL
-676 INTNLLILCC
+676 INTNLLVLCC
-686 TEDSYKNAMKNIAIN
+686 TEDNYRKSMESTEIK
-701 SNELYTTF
+701 SNELYTTY

-714 SKTEVW
+714 SNIEVW

>member
-1 MKRMGALLGIT
+1 
-12 SLVVLS
+12 
-18 FAYFV
+18 
-23 GVKFSL
+23 
-29 ILSAIAFVLFVLS
+29 
-42 FIVKKYRKNYYIK
+42 
-55 LVLGVVVFSALF
+55 
-67 FAIFTNFYYKPIV
+67 
-80 YNNSAKEVKAT
+80 
-91 ATVIESPYENYGQYY
+91 
-106 YLVKTTNIDNEEN
+106 
-119 SAKVVLISK
+119 
-128 SDLKADL
+128 
-135 DDTINF
+135 
-141 VGTLKINST
+141 
-150 DYYKTKG
+150 
-157 YYLRSKI
+157 
-164 TDSKNCTVTKA
+164 
-175 TSHSIKYFPYK
+175 
-186 LREMLV
+186 
-192 TVINSYMDSD
+192 
-202 NGGICSAIGFGERNY
+202 
-217 LTDNV
+217 
-222 KSDFKKAGMSHLLV
+222 
-236 VSGMHMSVVAMIF
+236 
-249 LFIFKRLLRKKFI
+249 
-262 YCPITILLVLFYMV
+262 MV

-291 VLMLLGMMI
+291 ILMLLGMMI

-334 GSTMGIILFSRPIR
+334 GSTMGIILFSKPIR

-398 LLISPVFEFLLI
+398 LLISPVFEFLLV

-467 GMCFTMICLVVFL
+467 GMCFTMICLVAFL

-489 ATLVMIFILV
+489 ATLVMIFVLV
-499 VGSVSSYIV
+499 VGSVSDYIV
-508 NYNTPRINV
+508 SYNTPRINV

-553 SSNSYEFFSITDN
+553 SSNSYDFFSITDN

-664 VTDKSYISNSNL
+664 VTDKSYVSNSNL

>member
-29 ILSAIAFVLFVLS
+29 IISATSFILLILS
-42 FIVKKYRKNYYIK
+42 FVMKKYRKNYYIK
-55 LVLGVVVFSALF
+55 LFLFSVIFSALF
-67 FAIFTNFYYKPIV
+67 FAVFTNFYYKPIV

-141 VGTLKINST
+141 VGTLNVNST

-157 YYLRSKI
+157 YYLRIKI
-164 TDSKNCTVTKA
+164 TDNKNCKVTKA
-175 TSHSIKYFPYK
+175 TSHSVKYYPYK
-186 LREMLV
+186 LREKLV
-192 TVINSYMDSD
+192 TVIDSYMDSD
-202 NGGICSAIGFGERNY
+202 NSGICSAIGFGERNY

-222 KSDFKKAGMSHLLV
+222 KNHFKKAGMSHLLV

-262 YCPITILLVLFYMV
+262 YCPLTILLILFYMI
-276 LTGLSFSVIRSSIMV
+276 LTGLSFSVLRSSIMV
-291 VLMLLGMMI
+291 IIMLLGIMI

-307 NSLGISAFVILLFN
+307 NSLGISALVILLFN

-348 NFLVEKLKFH
+348 IFLVEKLKFH
-358 KRILIHI
+358 KRILIRI

-467 GMCFTMICLVVFL
+467 GMCFTMICIVVLL
-480 KNYKRIVPM
+480 KNYKKNVPIAIFMMVIV
-489 ATLVMIFILV
+489 LV

-508 NYNTPRINV
+508 SYLTPKLNV
-517 YDTGDGI
+517 YDTGDGVA
-524 TLSVHCK
+524 LSVHYK
-531 NKSAILSSG
+531 GKSAILSSG
-540 GSVIYDPI
+540 GAITYDPV

-553 SSNSYEFFSITDN
+553 SSNSYDFYSITDKY
-566 SSKRS
+566 SRRS
-571 IFSSDVLNEFD
+571 LFSEDILNEFD
-582 LKKVLLYHRID
+582 LDKVLLYDKVDID
-593 KSKYENTYSYEN
+593 TDGYDN
-605 ISEFK
+605 ISKFK
-610 KDTTVNLGE
+610 KDTTVDLGD

-625 VRNDNVFI
+625 VRKNNVFI
-633 YTKVN
+633 YAKIN
-638 DKSILILPSSG
+638 DKSILIMPSYG
-649 DCKYLDKQY
+649 DCKDLDKQY

-664 VTDKSYISNSNL
+664 VTDKSYIANSSL
-676 INTNLLILCC
+676 INTNLLVLCC
-686 TEDSYKNAMKNIAIN
+686 TEDNYRKSMESTEIK
-701 SNELYTTF
+701 SNELYTTY

-714 SKTEVW
+714 SNIEVW

>member
-1 MKRMGALLGIT
+1 MKRMGTLLGIT

-29 ILSAIAFVLFVLS
+29 IISATSFILLILS
-42 FIVKKYRKNYYIK
+42 FVMKKYRKNYYIK
-55 LVLGVVVFSALF
+55 LFLFSVIFSALF
-67 FAIFTNFYYKPIV
+67 FAVFTNFYYKPIV

-141 VGTLKINST
+141 VGTLNVNST

-157 YYLRSKI
+157 YYLRIKI
-164 TDSKNCTVTKA
+164 TDNKNCKVTKA
-175 TSHSIKYFPYK
+175 TSHSVKYYPYK
-186 LREMLV
+186 LREKLV
-192 TVINSYMDSD
+192 TVIDSYMDSD
-202 NGGICSAIGFGERNY
+202 NSGICSAIGFGERNY

-222 KSDFKKAGMSHLLV
+222 KDHFKKAGMSHLLV

-262 YCPITILLVLFYMV
+262 YCPLTILLILFYMI
-276 LTGLSFSVIRSSIMV
+276 LTGLSFSVLRSSIMV
-291 VLMLLGMMI
+291 IIMLLGIMI

-307 NSLGISAFVILLFN
+307 NSLGISALVILLFN

-348 NFLVEKLKFH
+348 IFLVEKLKFH
-358 KRILIHI
+358 KRILIRI

-467 GMCFTMICLVVFL
+467 GMCFTMICIVVLL
-480 KNYKRIVPM
+480 KNYKKNVPIAIFMMVIV
-489 ATLVMIFILV
+489 LV

-508 NYNTPRINV
+508 SYLTPKLNV
-517 YDTGDGI
+517 YDTGDGVA
-524 TLSVHCK
+524 LSVHYK
-531 NKSAILSSG
+531 GKSAILSSG
-540 GSVIYDPI
+540 GAITYDPV

-553 SSNSYEFFSITDN
+553 SSNSYDFYSITDKY
-566 SSKRS
+566 SRRS
-571 IFSSDVLNEFD
+571 LFSEDILNEFD
-582 LKKVLLYHRID
+582 LDKVLLYDKVDID
-593 KSKYENTYSYEN
+593 TDGYDN
-605 ISEFK
+605 ISKFK
-610 KDTTVNLGE
+610 KDTTVDLGD

-625 VRNDNVFI
+625 VRKNNVFI
-633 YTKVN
+633 YAKIN
-638 DKSILILPSSG
+638 DKSILIMPSYG
-649 DCKYLDKQY
+649 DCKDLDKQY

-664 VTDKSYISNSNL
+664 VTDKSYIANSSL
-676 INTNLLILCC
+676 INTNLLVLCC
-686 TEDSYKNAMKNIAIN
+686 TEDNYRKSMESTEIK
-701 SNELYTTF
+701 SNELYTTY

-714 SKTEVW
+714 SNIEVW

>member
-18 FAYFV
+18 FAYFI

-29 ILSAIAFVLFVLS
+29 IISATSFILLILS
-42 FIVKKYRKNYYIK
+42 FVMKKYRKNYYIK
-55 LVLGVVVFSALF
+55 LFLFSVIFSALF
-67 FAIFTNFYYKPIV
+67 FAVFTNFYYKPIV
-80 YNNSAKEVKAT
+80 YNNSAKEVKTT

-106 YLVKTTNIDNEEN
+106 YLVKTTTIDNEEN

-128 SDLKADL
+128 FDLKADL
-135 DDTINF
+135 DDTVNF
-141 VGTLKINST
+141 VGTLNVNST

-157 YYLRSKI
+157 YYLRIKV
-164 TDSKNCTVTKA
+164 TDNKNCKVTKA
-175 TSHSIKYFPYK
+175 TSHSVKYYPYK
-186 LREMLV
+186 LREKLV
-192 TVINSYMDSD
+192 TVIDSYMDSD
-202 NGGICSAIGFGERNY
+202 NSGICSAIGFGERNY

-222 KSDFKKAGMSHLLV
+222 KNHFKKAGMSHLLV
-236 VSGMHMSVVAMIF
+236 VSGMHMSVVSMIF
-249 LFIFKRLLRKKFI
+249 LFIFRKLFKKKFI
-262 YCPITILLVLFYMV
+262 YCPLTILLILFYMI
-276 LTGLSFSVIRSSIMV
+276 LTGLSFSVLRSSIMV
-291 VLMLLGMMI
+291 IIMLLGIMI

-307 NSLGISAFVILLFN
+307 NSLGISALVILLFN

-334 GSTMGIILFSRPIR
+334 GSTMGIILFSKPIR
-348 NFLVEKLKFH
+348 IFLVEKLKFH
-358 KRILIHI
+358 IRILIHI

-377 FSTPILILFFKRISL
+377 FSIPILILFFKRISL

-467 GMCFTMICLVVFL
+467 GMCFAMICLVVIS
-480 KNYKRIVPM
+480 KNYKRTVPL
-489 ATLVMIFILV
+489 ATLIMIFVLV

-553 SSNSYEFFSITDN
+553 SSNSYDFFSITDN

-605 ISEFK
+605 ISKFK
-610 KDTTVNLGE
+610 KDTTVDLGD

-625 VRNDNVFI
+625 VRKNNVFI
-633 YTKVN
+633 YAKVN
-638 DKSILILPSSG
+638 DKSILIMPSYG
-649 DCKYLDKQY
+649 DCKDLDKQY

-664 VTDKSYISNSNL
+664 VTDKSYIANSSL
-676 INTNLLILCC
+676 INTNLLVLCC
-686 TEDSYKNAMKNIAIN
+686 TEDNYRKSMESTEIK
-701 SNELYTTF
+701 SNELYTTY

-714 SKTEVW
+714 SNIEVW

>member
-1 MKRMGALLGIT
+1 MKRMGTLLGIT

-29 ILSAIAFVLFVLS
+29 IISATSFILLILS
-42 FIVKKYRKNYYIK
+42 FVMKKYRKNYYIK
-55 LVLGVVVFSALF
+55 LFLFSVIFSALF
-67 FAIFTNFYYKPIV
+67 FAVFTNFYYKPIV

-106 YLVKTTNIDNEEN
+106 YLVKTKNIDNEEN

-141 VGTLKINST
+141 VGTLNVNST

-157 YYLRSKI
+157 YYLRIKI
-164 TDSKNCTVTKA
+164 TDNKNCKVTKA
-175 TSHSIKYFPYK
+175 TSHSVKYYPYK
-186 LREMLV
+186 LREKLV
-192 TVINSYMDSD
+192 TVIDSYMDSD
-202 NGGICSAIGFGERNY
+202 NSGICSAIGFGERNY

-222 KSDFKKAGMSHLLV
+222 KDHFKKAGMSHLLV

-262 YCPITILLVLFYMV
+262 YCPLTILLILFYMI
-276 LTGLSFSVIRSSIMV
+276 LTGLSFSVLRSSIMV
-291 VLMLLGMMI
+291 IIMLLGIMI

-307 NSLGISAFVILLFN
+307 NSLGISALVILLFN

-348 NFLVEKLKFH
+348 IFLVEKLKFH
-358 KRILIHI
+358 KRILIRI

-467 GMCFTMICLVVFL
+467 GMCFTMICIVVLL
-480 KNYKRIVPM
+480 KNYKKNVPIAIFMMVIV
-489 ATLVMIFILV
+489 LV

-508 NYNTPRINV
+508 SYLTPKLNV
-517 YDTGDGI
+517 YDTGDGVTI
-524 TLSVHCK
+524 SVHYK
-531 NKSAILSSG
+531 GKSAILSSG
-540 GSVIYDPI
+540 GAITYDPV

-553 SSNSYEFFSITDN
+553 SSNSYDFYSITDKY
-566 SSKRS
+566 SRRS
-571 IFSSDVLNEFD
+571 LFSEDILNEFD
-582 LKKVLLYHRID
+582 LDKVLLYDKVDID
-593 KSKYENTYSYEN
+593 TDGYDN
-605 ISEFK
+605 ISKFK
-610 KDTTVNLGE
+610 KDTTVDLGD

-625 VRNDNVFI
+625 VRKNNVFI
-633 YTKVN
+633 YAKIN
-638 DKSILILPSSG
+638 DKSILIMPSYG
-649 DCKYLDKQY
+649 DCKDLDKQY

-664 VTDKSYISNSNL
+664 VTDKSYIANSSL
-676 INTNLLILCC
+676 INTNLLVLCC
-686 TEDSYKNAMKNIAIN
+686 TEDNYRKSMESTEIK
-701 SNELYTTF
+701 SNELYTTY

-714 SKTEVW
+714 SNIEVW

>member
-42 FIVKKYRKNYYIK
+42 SIVKKYRKNYYIK
-55 LVLGVVVFSALF
+55 LVLGAVVFSALF
-67 FAIFTNFYYKPIV
+67 FAVFTNFYYKPIV

-106 YLVKTTNIDNEEN
+106 YLVKTTTIDNEEN

-128 SDLKADL
+128 FDLKADL
-135 DDTINF
+135 DDTVNF
-141 VGTLKINST
+141 VGTLNVNST

-157 YYLRSKI
+157 YYLRIKV
-164 TDSKNCTVTKA
+164 TDNKNCKVTKA
-175 TSHSIKYFPYK
+175 TSHSVKYYPYK
-186 LREMLV
+186 LREKLV
-192 TVINSYMDSD
+192 TVIDSYMDSD
-202 NGGICSAIGFGERNY
+202 NSGICSAIGFGERNY

-222 KSDFKKAGMSHLLV
+222 KNHFKKAGMSHLLV
-236 VSGMHMSVVAMIF
+236 VSGMHMSVVSMIF
-249 LFIFKRLLRKKFI
+249 LFIFRKLFKKKFI
-262 YCPITILLVLFYMV
+262 YCPITILLILFYMI
-276 LTGLSFSVIRSSIMV
+276 LTGLSFSVLRSSIMV
-291 VLMLLGMMI
+291 IIMLLGIMI

-307 NSLGISAFVILLFN
+307 NSLGISALVILLFN

-348 NFLVEKLKFH
+348 IFLVEKLKFH
-358 KRILIHI
+358 KRILIYI

-433 ADKLATYIR
+433 ADK
-442 WVASTTSKLP
+442 
-452 FSYISTNK
+452 
-460 VFVYVFL
+460 
-467 GMCFTMICLVVFL
+467 CLVVIS
-480 KNYKRIVPM
+480 KNYKRTVPL
-489 ATLVMIFILV
+489 ATLIMIFVLV

-524 TLSVHCK
+524 TLSVHCN

-540 GSVIYDPI
+540 GSVTYDPI

-553 SSNSYEFFSITDN
+553 SSNSYDFFSITDN

>member
-29 ILSAIAFVLFVLS
+29 IISATSFILLILS
-42 FIVKKYRKNYYIK
+42 FVMKKYRKNYYIK
-55 LVLGVVVFSALF
+55 LFLFSVIFSALF
-67 FAIFTNFYYKPIV
+67 FAVFTNFYYKPIV

-91 ATVIESPYENYGQYY
+91 ATLIESPYENYGQYY

-141 VGTLKINST
+141 VGTLNVNST

-157 YYLRSKI
+157 YYLRIKI
-164 TDSKNCTVTKA
+164 TDNKNCKVTKA
-175 TSHSIKYFPYK
+175 TSHSVKYYPYK
-186 LREMLV
+186 LREKLV
-192 TVINSYMDSD
+192 TVIDSYMDSD
-202 NGGICSAIGFGERNY
+202 NSGICSAIGFGERNY

-222 KSDFKKAGMSHLLV
+222 KNHFKKAGMSHLLV

-262 YCPITILLVLFYMV
+262 YCPLTILLILFYMI
-276 LTGLSFSVIRSSIMV
+276 LTGLSFSVLRSSIMV
-291 VLMLLGMMI
+291 IIMLLGIMI

-307 NSLGISAFVILLFN
+307 NSLGISALVILLFN

-348 NFLVEKLKFH
+348 IFLVEKLKFH
-358 KRILIHI
+358 KRILIRI

-467 GMCFTMICLVVFL
+467 GMCFTMICIVVLL
-480 KNYKRIVPM
+480 KNYKKNVPIAIFMMVIV
-489 ATLVMIFILV
+489 LV

-508 NYNTPRINV
+508 SYLTPKLNV
-517 YDTGDGI
+517 YDTGDGV
-524 TLSVHCK
+524 TLSVHYK
-531 NKSAILSSG
+531 GKSAILSSG
-540 GSVIYDPI
+540 GAITYDPV

-553 SSNSYEFFSITDN
+553 SSNSYDFYSITDKY
-566 SSKRS
+566 SRRS
-571 IFSSDVLNEFD
+571 LFSEDILNEFD
-582 LKKVLLYHRID
+582 LDKVLLYDKVDID
-593 KSKYENTYSYEN
+593 TDGYDN
-605 ISEFK
+605 ISKFK
-610 KDTTVNLGE
+610 KDTTVDLGD

-625 VRNDNVFI
+625 VRKNNVFI
-633 YTKVN
+633 YAKIN
-638 DKSILILPSSG
+638 DKSILIMPSYG
-649 DCKYLDKQY
+649 DCKDLDKQY

-664 VTDKSYISNSNL
+664 VTDKSYIANSSL
-676 INTNLLILCC
+676 INTNLLVLCC
-686 TEDSYKNAMKNIAIN
+686 TEDNYRKSMESTEIK
-701 SNELYTTF
+701 SNELYTTY

-714 SKTEVW
+714 SNIEVW